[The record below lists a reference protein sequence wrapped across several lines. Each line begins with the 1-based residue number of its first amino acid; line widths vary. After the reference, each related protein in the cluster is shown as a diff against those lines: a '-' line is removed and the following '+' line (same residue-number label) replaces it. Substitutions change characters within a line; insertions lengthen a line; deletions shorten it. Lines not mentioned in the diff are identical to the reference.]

1 MEVTLSADSE
11 KIVREKIHSGN
22 FHSPDDVIRAALAL
36 LQQQQEDW
44 SAKIE
49 EGWKQ
54 ALAGQLISPEELQDS
69 MARRK
74 AAWRAARG
82 SE

>member
-54 ALAGQLISPEELQDS
+54 ARAGQLISPEELPDS

-74 AAWRAARG
+74 AAWRAARSG
-82 SE
+82 E